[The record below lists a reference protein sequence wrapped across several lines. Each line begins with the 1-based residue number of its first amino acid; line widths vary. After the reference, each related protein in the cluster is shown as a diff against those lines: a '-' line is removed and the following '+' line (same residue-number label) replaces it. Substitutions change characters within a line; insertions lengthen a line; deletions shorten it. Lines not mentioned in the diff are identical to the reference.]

1 MYVLRFSAKM
11 SWVRTLTSGML
22 DTSFFFFFFLHSG
35 RQHVL
40 KILST
45 VLSRFRPLVS
55 VRPYFL
61 LEIGNEQRMQS
72 SENSIDISS
81 GFVIP
86 DNVPFKKKLGIRTPR
101 ERSATFSH
109 QNSRLHM
116 MLDLIDHGIM
126 QLV

>member
-1 MYVLRFSAKM
+1 M
-11 SWVRTLTSGML
+11 
-22 DTSFFFFFFLHSG
+22 
-35 RQHVL
+35 
-40 KILST
+40 
-45 VLSRFRPLVS
+45 S

-61 LEIGNEQRMQS
+61 LEIGNEQKMQS
-72 SENSIDISS
+72 SENSIDMSS

-86 DNVPFKKKLGIRTPR
+86 DNVPFKKNLDSYSSWMVASAWEP
-101 ERSATFSH
+101 SATFSH